1 LISKS
6 TIEKVFEISR
16 VEEVIGD
23 FIQLKK
29 SGSNYKG
36 LSPFT
41 NEKTPSFMISPSKQI
56 WKDFSSGKGGNVV
69 AFLMEHE
76 QLSYPQAIKFLASKY
91 NIEVEETAISSE
103 QKEKFDEKEK
113 LMVICEFAK
122 KFFTKQ
128 LNDSD
133 FGKNIAFNYLKERG
147 FDKKII
153 NDFEIGC
160 LTTSRNS
167 FKNYAIENGFKED
180 DLISLG
186 LISSKNKNDIYSS
199 RIIFP
204 IKTISGRTVGFGARV
219 LQSSIKTAK
228 YINSPDSIIYNK
240 SKILYGLYKS
250 KTQIVKN
257 DNCYIVEGYTDVIRF
272 HQKGIPNVVS
282 SSGTALTLGQ
292 INIIRRLT
300 KNITMLFDSDNA
312 GLNATIRSIDMILSE
327 GMNVSVCLFPENE
340 DPDSFA
346 RNKNSQEIEA
356 YLNENSID
364 FIEFKAKELYNSKR
378 NSAVEKANVVNDIV
392 SSISKIPDRIKQEI
406 YIKQCSQ
413 MLDITEN
420 TLFNALAQLNQITR
434 VNSRDYEEKKVSPI
448 KKESK
453 DQIFKLEKKIIEIL
467 ILYGHEKISFDE
479 IKMIKNENGD
489 IVYKPTKVKSYVH
502 EKIFLDLHSDEVEF
516 ANEEFK
522 ILYKNLI
529 EEYQKKQSFDA
540 KVFVNSLPKN
550 LSELVT
556 SVLIEDEIYQL
567 HDWRS
572 KNVIV
577 KGKESSISQLVTE
590 TILTLRTLLINKK
603 VQELSKL
610 GGDDDKNFNKD
621 TLEEIVNYYQ
631 LKSLLSKKLNRV
643 I

>member
-1 LISKS
+1 MISKS

-41 NEKTPSFMISPSKQI
+41 NEKTPSFMISPAKQI

-133 FGKNIAFNYLKERG
+133 FGKNIAFNYLNERG

-160 LTTSRNS
+160 LTNSRNS
-167 FKNYAIENGFKED
+167 FKSYAIENGFNED

-327 GMNVSVCLFPENE
+327 GMNVSICLFPENE

-346 RNKNSQEIEA
+346 RNKNTQEIEA

-364 FIEFKAKELYNSKR
+364 FIEFKAKELNNSKR

-610 GGDDDKNFNKD
+610 SGDDDKNFNKD

>member
-1 LISKS
+1 MISKN

-16 VEEVIGD
+16 VEEVIGE

-41 NEKTPSFMISPSKQI
+41 NEKTPSFMISPAKQI

-76 QLSYPQAIKFLASKY
+76 QLSYPQAIKFLAKKY

-103 QKEKFDEKEK
+103 QKEKIDQKEK
-113 LMVICEFAK
+113 FILICEFAK
-122 KFFTKQ
+122 KFFKEQ
-128 LNDSD
+128 LNKTD
-133 FGKNIAFNYLKERG
+133 FGKNIAYNYLLERG
-147 FDKKII
+147 FDKNTIE
-153 NDFEIGC
+153 DFEIGC
-160 LTTSRNS
+160 LTEKRDSL
-167 FKNYAIENGFKED
+167 KEFSVEKGYDID
-180 DLISLG
+180 DLVSLG
-186 LISSKNKNDIYSS
+186 LISGKNQNDIYRS

-219 LQSSIKTAK
+219 IKSSSKSAK

-240 SKILYGLYKS
+240 SKILYGLHNS
-250 KTQIVKN
+250 KNEIVKN

-272 HQKGIPNVVS
+272 HQKGIKNVVS
-282 SSGTALTLGQ
+282 SSGTALTTGQ

-312 GLNATIRSIDMILSE
+312 GVNATIRSIDMILSE
-327 GMNVSVCLFPENE
+327 GMNVNICLFPENE

-346 RNKNSQEIEA
+346 LKKETQEIKK
-356 YLNENSID
+356 YLNDNAID
-364 FIEFKAKELYNSKR
+364 FIEFKTKKLSESKR
-378 NSAVEKANVVNDIV
+378 NSATEKAQVINDII
-392 SSISKIPDRIKQEI
+392 SSIAKIPDKIKQEI
-406 YIKQCSQ
+406 YIKQCSE
-413 MLDITEN
+413 MLEITEN
-420 TLFNALAQLNQITR
+420 TLFNALAQLTQISS
-434 VNSRDYEEKKVSPI
+434 VNKNVTQQQSQKVEPEKTT
-448 KKESK
+448 
-453 DQIFKLEKKIIEIL
+453 QIFKLEKKIIEIL
-467 ILYGHEKISFDE
+467 ILYGNSKVTFDE
-479 IKMIKNENGD
+479 IKMLKDDKGD
-489 IVYKPTKVKSYVH
+489 IVYKPQKVESFVH
-502 EKIFLDLHSDEVEF
+502 EKIFLDLQSDEIEF
-516 ANEEFK
+516 ANDDFK
-522 ILYKNLI
+522 ILYNKLI
-529 EEYQKKQSFDA
+529 NEFQKKQNFDP
-540 KVFVNSLPKN
+540 KVFINSLPQN

-556 SVLIEDEIYQL
+556 SILIEDEIYQL
-567 HDWRS
+567 HNWRS

-577 KGKESSISQLVTE
+577 KGKDRSISQLVTE

-603 VQELSKL
+603 VQDLSKL
-610 GGDDDKNFNKD
+610 NDGADENFNKD